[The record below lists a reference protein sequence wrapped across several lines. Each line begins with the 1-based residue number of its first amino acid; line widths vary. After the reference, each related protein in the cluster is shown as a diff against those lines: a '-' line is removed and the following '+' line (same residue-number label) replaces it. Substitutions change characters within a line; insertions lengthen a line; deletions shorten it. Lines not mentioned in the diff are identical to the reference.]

1 VTNRRG
7 SVWDERA
14 EAYRESQEHREGWD
28 LDLIVE
34 WAAGAGTALDVASG
48 GGHVARRLREA
59 GIEVVTSDPAPGMRA
74 DVVCAAEDLPFADG
88 SFDVVACRLAAHH
101 FQNVE
106 AGVGEMARVASDL
119 VLVVDNLRM
128 GDADEEA
135 SRLRDPSHVRNYSEQ
150 EWHALFAGAGLGA
163 VEARTLERRIEFE
176 PWLDRT
182 GCTGEDAARV
192 RELLADRI
200 EGGKL
205 RLDRIA
211 IRGRKA

>member
-1 VTNRRG
+1 M

-14 EAYRESQEHREGWD
+14 EAYRESREHSEGWD

-34 WAAGAGTALDVASG
+34 WAVGAGTALDVASG
-48 GGHVARRLREA
+48 GGHVSRRLREA
-59 GIEVVTSDPAPGMRA
+59 GVEVVSSDPAPGMRP
-74 DVVCAAEDLPFADG
+74 DVVCRAEDLPFADA

-101 FQNVE
+101 FEDVE
-106 AGVGEMARVASDL
+106 AGVREMARVASDL

-128 GDADEEA
+128 SDADEEA
-135 SRLRDPSHVRNYSEQ
+135 SRLRDPSHVRNYSDE
-150 EWHALFAGAGLGA
+150 EWRALFAAAGLD
-163 VEARTLERRIEFE
+163 VEEARTLERRIEFE

-192 RELLADRI
+192 RDLVADRI
-200 EGGKL
+200 EGGQL

-211 IRGRKA
+211 IRGRKL

>member
-1 VTNRRG
+1 M

-14 EAYRESQEHREGWD
+14 EAYRESREHSEGCD

-59 GIEVVTSDPAPGMRA
+59 GVEVVSSDPAPGMRP
-74 DVVCAAEDLPFADG
+74 DVVCPAEDLPFADA

-101 FQNVE
+101 FEDVE
-106 AGVGEMARVASDL
+106 AGVREMARVTRDL

-128 GDADEEA
+128 SDADEEA
-135 SRLRDPSHVRNYSEQ
+135 NRLRDPSHVRNYSEE
-150 EWHALFAGAGLGA
+150 EWHALFAGAGLDV
-163 VEARTLERRIEFE
+163 VEARTLDRRIEFG

-182 GCTGEDAARV
+182 GGTGENAARV
-192 RELLADRI
+192 RELVADRI

-211 IRGRKA
+211 LKGRKS

>member
-1 VTNRRG
+1 M

-14 EAYRESQEHREGWD
+14 EAYRESREHSEGWD

-34 WAAGAGTALDVASG
+34 WAVGAGTALDVASG
-48 GGHVARRLREA
+48 GGHVSRRLRGA
-59 GIEVVTSDPAPGMRA
+59 GVEVVSSDPAPGMRP
-74 DVVCAAEDLPFADG
+74 DVVCRAEDLPFADA

-101 FQNVE
+101 FEDVE
-106 AGVGEMARVASDL
+106 AGVREMARVASDL

-128 GDADEEA
+128 SDADEEA
-135 SRLRDPSHVRNYSEQ
+135 SRLRDPSHVRNYSDE
-150 EWHALFAGAGLGA
+150 EWRALFAAAGLD
-163 VEARTLERRIEFE
+163 VEEARTLERRIEFE

-192 RELLADRI
+192 RDLVADRI
-200 EGGKL
+200 EGGQL

-211 IRGRKA
+211 IRGRKL